1 MSDKSLTQEEIN
13 NLILLYKKGLIKE
26 ALAEAEQLIENNPN
40 SFFLHNIHGM
50 ININLKKWNKSIES
64 LSTEIKIFFFFIST
78 KKIEL
83 SDFTQSVPS
92 PNKVFDFQTHSGFE
106 VIIFNLY

>member
-1 MSDKSLTQEEIN
+1 M
-13 NLILLYKKGLIKE
+13 
-26 ALAEAEQLIENNPN
+26 
-40 SFFLHNIHGM
+40 
-50 ININLKKWNKSIES
+50 
-64 LSTEIKIFFFFIST
+64 KIFFFLIST

-106 VIIFNLY
+106 VIIFKLY